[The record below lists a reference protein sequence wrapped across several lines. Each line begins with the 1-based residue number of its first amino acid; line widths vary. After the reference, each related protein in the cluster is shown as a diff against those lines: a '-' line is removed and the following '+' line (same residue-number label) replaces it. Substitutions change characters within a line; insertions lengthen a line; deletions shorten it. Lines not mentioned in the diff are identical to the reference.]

1 MKLLHERKAVVLSQH
16 IIRFTAVSV
25 LQRAIAKVTEQNYNE
40 IIGKSKTTN
49 LNAGGRAVGCSCMAM
64 VLGKF

>member
-1 MKLLHERKAVVLSQH
+1 
-16 IIRFTAVSV
+16 V
-25 LQRAIAKVTEQNYNE
+25 LQRALAKVTEQNYNE
-40 IIGKSKTTN
+40 IKGKSKTTN